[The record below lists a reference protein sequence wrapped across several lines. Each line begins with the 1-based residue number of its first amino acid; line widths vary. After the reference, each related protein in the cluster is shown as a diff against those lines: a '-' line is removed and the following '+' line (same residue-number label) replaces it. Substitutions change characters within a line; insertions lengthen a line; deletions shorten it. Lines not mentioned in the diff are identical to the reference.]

1 MNIMKQLV
9 GCLYALGLVRQ
20 VEVEVAVPKATVA
33 HGLAVREFIPQSQHQ
48 TW

>member
-9 GCLYALGLVRQ
+9 GRLYTLGWVRL
-20 VEVEVAVPKATVA
+20 VEVEVAVPNATVA
-33 HGLAVREFIPQSQHQ
+33 HGLAVREFIPQSHHQ